1 MSHPVAIKNSHEVY
15 QEEGNL
21 KTTSV
26 CDGGHYFTD
35 YYSVI
40 NTGHLLLLI
49 HVFILLINV
58 LLHDRRHL
66 FKDATGDFLKG
77 AQSGVL
83 KNHGHSSRVFLK
95 RGQCLPKNFCT
106 LSSVRRDCE
115 EKRAENDHYTLLRCT
130 ES

>member
-21 KTTSV
+21 KKTSV

-40 NTGHLLLLI
+40 NTGHLLLLLI

-66 FKDATGDFLKG
+66 FKDATGHFLKG

-83 KNHGHSSRVFLK
+83 KTTATAVFLE
-95 RGQCLPKNFCT
+95 RSMPPQQIFALF
-106 LSSVRRDCE
+106 
-115 EKRAENDHYTLLRCT
+115 LL
-130 ES
+130 